1 MDSSIESL
9 KADCL
14 FYRGFYPKIRPIQ
27 HPISQNDIT
36 MTETDLEIAP
46 QYDLSAVVIPLLKGV
61 IYQENGVTLWGALLN
76 LLARVRD
83 YVAVLG
89 LELVLDD
96 AEGYA
101 LLRLRRADTEEAD
114 KARLMAEESVL
125 CDALSDYS

>member
-1 MDSSIESL
+1 
-9 KADCL
+9 
-14 FYRGFYPKIRPIQ
+14 
-27 HPISQNDIT
+27 
-36 MTETDLEIAP
+36 MTETDLEITP

-114 KARLMAEESVL
+114 KARLIVEERVL